1 MNYIAL
7 KGRIEQAIQS
17 RPLDI
22 EAHNDLFDLCREYE
36 KVDFTVAHCL
46 LSKPGLLRPHDI
58 GGIMTRFLVA
68 KQVIPI
74 YPSRR

>member
-7 KGRIEQAIQS
+7 KGRIERAIQS

-36 KVDFTVAHCL
+36 KVDFMVAHEAHIK
-46 LSKPGLLRPHDI
+46 SDNSANYSFLLRLSI
-58 GGIMTRFLVA
+58 
-68 KQVIPI
+68 
-74 YPSRR
+74 SW